1 MRERD
6 IPLVEISLAVRF
18 LRQRDWLDSEVL
30 DRLLALRESRSG
42 LNGLLGVIQEE
53 ALLCSDRIESLVKRV
68 RNQMR
73 RIHAE
78 LPETRVFDG
87 RFGRIALSAGW
98 ISPQDLENALLEQS
112 RLRRIGL
119 KFRLGEILFK
129 MDLLSRQQVESVLE
143 QQGQRS
149 KTCPGCQSVAPFTA
163 EICHCGQILQSAP
176 LLCPVV

>member
-18 LRQRDWLDSEVL
+18 LRQRDWLDSEAFA
-30 DRLLALRESRSG
+30 RLLTLKESKYG
-42 LNGLLGVIQEE
+42 LDGFVGVIQKES
-53 ALLCSDRIESLVKRV
+53 LLCPEKVESLVKRV

-78 LPETRVFDG
+78 LPETRVIDG
-87 RFGRIALSAGW
+87 RFGRIAVSAGW
-98 ISPQDLENALLEQS
+98 ISSQDLENALLEQS

-119 KFRLGEILFK
+119 KFRLGEVLFK

-143 QQGQRS
+143 KQGQRS
-149 KTCPGCQSVAPFTA
+149 KACPDCQALAPYTA
-163 EICHCGQILQSAP
+163 ELCSCGRILQSAP

>member
-18 LRQRDWLDSEVL
+18 LRQRGWLDSEAL
-30 DRLLALRESRSG
+30 DRLLTLPEAKCG
-42 LNGLLGVIQEE
+42 LAGVVELIQKGSLLSPAKV
-53 ALLCSDRIESLVKRV
+53 ESLLKRV

-78 LPETRVFDG
+78 LPETRIFDG
-87 RFGRIALSAGW
+87 RFGRIALSEGW
-98 ISPQDLENALLEQS
+98 ISAQDLENALLEQS

-119 KFRLGEILFK
+119 KFRLGEVLFK

-143 QQGQRS
+143 QQGYRP
-149 KTCPGCQSVAPFTA
+149 KTCPDCQSVASFTK
-163 EICHCGQILQSAP
+163 ESCTCGRILQSAP
-176 LLCPVV
+176 LLCPVP